1 MNQPIKPWLFSTV
14 QHLNINEIGSH
25 RMLCCMN
32 ILQNCTKLN
41 ANGSKEMLHVNK
53 VSIPDMQTGWQ
64 IKIVNP
70 TKHKAMLNSINRNN
84 NRNHKSSLKCLIL
97 QDLTHS
103 HCNHGSEY
111 TVMYCNHRASSG
123 IIFPVNLPS
132 YTVGVRLAT
141 SNTLCLLCSPS
152 LV

>member
-1 MNQPIKPWLFSTV
+1 
-14 QHLNINEIGSH
+14 
-25 RMLCCMN
+25 
-32 ILQNCTKLN
+32 
-41 ANGSKEMLHVNK
+41 MLHVNK
-53 VSIPDMQTGWQ
+53 VRIPDMHTGWQ

-84 NRNHKSSLKCLIL
+84 NRNHKSSLL

-111 TVMYCNHRASSG
+111 TAMYCNRTASFG
-123 IIFPVNLPS
+123 IIFPVNLPP

-141 SNTLCLLCSPS
+141 SKPQLSATGQFSVGFHLLLPSWTLISVKKGSYVQVCRFLARWRI
-152 LV
+152 